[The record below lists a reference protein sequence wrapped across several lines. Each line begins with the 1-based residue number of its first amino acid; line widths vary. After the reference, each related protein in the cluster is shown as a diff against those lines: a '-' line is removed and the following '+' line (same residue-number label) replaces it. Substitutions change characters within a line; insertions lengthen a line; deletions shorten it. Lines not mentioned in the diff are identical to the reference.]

1 MLKKISY
8 MTAGESHGK
17 GLIGIIEASKNLKS
31 ELAKAVEGKAFLVQG
46 GDCAESFKE
55 FNANNIR
62 DTFRVLLQMSAV
74 ITSKMKVP
82 VIKLGR
88 IAGQFAKPRSS
99 DTETVDGVT
108 LNSYYGD
115 SINGIEFTEKDR
127 NPNPAL
133 VVVPS
138 KGISLSALS
147 LIGIFELGLHPIFPS
162 LSA

>member
-1 MLKKISY
+1 MLENAKI
-8 MTAGESHGK
+8 
-17 GLIGIIEASKNLKS
+17 LNLNWQKQLR
-31 ELAKAVEGKAFLVQG
+31 ERLFLVQG

-127 NPNPAL
+127 NPNPARL
-133 VVVPS
+133 LHAYS
-138 KGISLSALS
+138 QSAHTVNA
-147 LIGIFELGLHPIFPS
+147 ILHD
-162 LSA
+162 